1 MKYLLIAF
9 SVSFVFLF
17 MSCGEE
23 IDQIKQTVDVV
34 KKSKEVADNY
44 EKNIDVAKQ
53 RIEERKAKGDTLA
66 MNYKDLQKYLPES
79 ISGYTAEEPSGES
92 MQMGMFSFSN
102 ASRKYV
108 KDTPDGQEYVYI
120 EIVDYNQTQ
129 EMFMGITAAWS
140 SGFKMENDKK
150 MEQTFKTD
158 YDNVSGF
165 ESFDKV
171 NNRAE
176 VTYAI
181 AWRFIISANASNQK
195 STDFLKS
202 VVNNIKIKE
211 LSKM

>member
-9 SVSFVFLF
+9 SVSFVLVF

-34 KKSKEVADNY
+34 KKTKEVAENY
-44 EKNIDVAKQ
+44 EKNVNVAQ
-53 RIEERKAKGDTLA
+53 ERIAERKAKGDTLA
-66 MNYKDLQKYLPES
+66 MNYKELQEYLPES
-79 ISGYTAEEPSGES
+79 ISGYTAEEPTGES
-92 MQMGMFSFSN
+92 MQMGLFSFSS

-108 KDTPDGQEYVYI
+108 KDTPDGQESIYI

-140 SGFKMENDKK
+140 SGFRMENDKR
-150 MEQTFKTD
+150 MEQSFKTD
-158 YDNVSGF
+158 YDNVTGF
-165 ESFDKV
+165 ESYDKV
-171 NNRAE
+171 NHRAE
-176 VTYAI
+176 VTFAI

-195 STDFLKS
+195 DTDFLKS
-202 VVNNIKIKE
+202 VVNDIKIKE